1 MNHSVTNSV
10 NALIEPNDLLDDVRK
25 SFRLASQS
33 ADPADVE
40 RHAKAGREFLL
51 LAHQTAE
58 LSTASQLNRAA
69 VPDETLNKDYCQRKA
84 AEYTAKAKAAINPQT
99 KAAYDAAAR
108 EFLYRLTKIKEN
120 L

>member
-1 MNHSVTNSV
+1 MNNMTSNILKQTN
-10 NALIEPNDLLDDVRK
+10 EPNNLLDDARK

-33 ADPADVE
+33 ADPADIE

-51 LAHQTAE
+51 HAHQTAE
-58 LSTASQLNRAA
+58 LSIASQPNRAA
-69 VPDETLNKDYCQRKA
+69 MPDETLDKTYCQRKA
-84 AEYTAKAKAAINPQT
+84 TEYTEKAKAAVNPQT

-108 EFLYRLTKIKEN
+108 EFLYRLSKIKEN

>member
-1 MNHSVTNSV
+1 MMNPS
-10 NALIEPNDLLDDVRK
+10 ARLQPAIEPNNFLDDARQ

-58 LSTASQLNRAA
+58 LSNTGPNRAEL
-69 VPDETLNKDYCQRKA
+69 PNETLDKNYCQRKA
-84 AEYTAKAKAAINPQT
+84 TEYAAKAKAAVNPQT
-99 KAAYDAAAR
+99 KSAYEAAAR
-108 EFLYRLTKIKEN
+108 EFLYRLNKIKEI